1 MTAADSYSAIM
12 NSNADEAYERILPE
26 AMALEADE
34 LLPINI
40 DVSSALVTAMGIVAK
55 MPQLEDDMRELPA
68 FPAEMI
74 AKFPD
79 YVLALLS
86 AQSRYAF
93 AISPPKQDPAVLDEG
108 VRWRDILIAD
118 VEALIARKLL
128 DSACLRELTR
138 ASGYKNVAFDLAGLT
153 RVMKTAWPT
162 IEGQTALKAT
172 ELAEVDKL
180 SLRLMTVVARREQ
193 SPEAIAEATT
203 IRQRM
208 FTLFHK
214 AYDAHRRGAI
224 YLRWDQDDVDEFV
237 PSIFA
242 GRGNGKAGR
251 RSDTETSSQAGG
263 GESDEMAP
271 TEVRPPASEQTAAV
285 PAAGGTPGNGSST
298 AVPAGM
304 PGASPY
310 TAS

>member
-1 MTAADSYSAIM
+1 MRPHRWPGFPV
-12 NSNADEAYERILPE
+12 ERVE
-26 AMALEADE
+26 
-34 LLPINI
+34 
-40 DVSSALVTAMGIVAK
+40 
-55 MPQLEDDMRELPA
+55 
-68 FPAEMI
+68 
-74 AKFPD
+74 KFPD

-93 AISPPKQDPAVLDEG
+93 AISPPKQDPALLDEG

-118 VEALIARKLL
+118 VEALIVRKLL
-128 DSACLRELTR
+128 DSGCLRELTR

-162 IEGQTALKAT
+162 LEGQTALKAT

-208 FTLFHK
+208 FALFHG
-214 AYDAHRRGAI
+214 AYDALRRGAI
-224 YLRWDQDDVDEFV
+224 YLRWDHDDVDEFV

-242 GRGNGKAGR
+242 GRGSGKAGR
-251 RSDTETSSQAGG
+251 RSDTETSSQGG
-263 GESDEMAP
+263 GSGPNEMAIA
-271 TEVRPPASEQTAAV
+271 EARPHASEPTAAA